1 MIMIYF
7 DNSATSRIKPEEV
20 YDAFN
25 YYVRDIGVSPGRGSY
40 ALGITASRMLYQSR
54 KAVAKFFGIDNS
66 NNVVFTKNS
75 TEAINLFFN
84 GYLNSGDHVLISPF
98 EHNAVLRPLH
108 SLSNSNAISYDILPE
123 SVIYNN
129 QYDLIKYIK
138 PNTKLLVIML
148 ASNLTGQIVFNRELA
163 KIAHENGIKIFVDA
177 SQGAGKKLINMNKDG
192 IDFLAFT
199 GHKDMLSLPGTGGL
213 CSVSDLIIKPLIQGG
228 TGIFGDSYINPNSYP
243 DAYEAGTLNMPSI
256 WALKNAIEY
265 LESNNQHINEIEK
278 DLTNYCIQKLT
289 CIKGVKIYNIDKQ
302 RVATFCFNIEG
313 ILSNTVVEELDKYGI
328 CVRGG
333 IHCAILAHQSLGTVK
348 TGAVRIS
355 LNYFNTKAEIDYFI
369 EKLEEIINARSI
381 L

>member
-1 MIMIYF
+1 MIYF
-7 DNSATSRIKPEEV
+7 DNSATSRTKPEEV

-84 GYLNSGDHVLISPF
+84 GYLNKGDHVLISPF

-108 SLSNSNAISYDILPE
+108 SLSNSNVISYDILPE

-129 QYDLIKYIK
+129 QNDLTKYLK
-138 PNTKLLVIML
+138 PNTKMLIIML
-148 ASNLTGQIVFNRELA
+148 ASNLTGQLVFNRKLA
-163 KIAHENGIKIFVDA
+163 KIAHEHGIKIFVDA
-177 SQGAGKKLINMNKDG
+177 SQGAGKKLINMNEDC

-199 GHKDMLSLPGTGGL
+199 GHKDMLSLPGAGGL
-213 CSVSDLIIKPLIQGG
+213 CSVSELNIKPLIQGG
-228 TGIFGDSYINPNSYP
+228 TGIFGDSYVNPNSYP

-265 LESNNQHINEIEK
+265 LEVNHKRINEIEK
-278 DLTNYCIQKLT
+278 DLTNYCVQRLT
-289 CIKGVKIYNIDKQ
+289 VINGVKIYNIDKQ
-302 RVATFCFNIEG
+302 RVSTFCFNIEG

-369 EKLEEIINARSI
+369 EKVEEIKNARSI

>member
-7 DNSATSRIKPEEV
+7 DNSATSRNKPKEV

-40 ALGITASRMLYQSR
+40 VLGITASRMLYQSR

-256 WALKNAIEY
+256 WALKSAIEY

-355 LNYFNTKAEIDYFI
+355 LNYFNTRAEIDYFI
-369 EKLEEIINARSI
+369 DKIEEIKNARSI

>member
-1 MIMIYF
+1 MIYF
-7 DNSATSRIKPEEV
+7 DNSATSRNKPKEV

-355 LNYFNTKAEIDYFI
+355 LNYFNTRAEIDYFI
-369 EKLEEIINARSI
+369 EKIEEIKNARSI

>member
-1 MIMIYF
+1 MIYF
-7 DNSATSRIKPEEV
+7 DNSATSKNKPKEV

-25 YYVRDIGVSPGRGSY
+25 YYISDVGVSPGRGSY
-40 ALGITASRMLYQSR
+40 SLGVTASRMLYQSR

-84 GYLNSGDHVLISPF
+84 GYLNIGDHVLISPF

-108 SLSNSNAISYDILPE
+108 SLSKSNVISYDILPE
-123 SVIYNN
+123 NVIYNN
-129 QYDLIKYIK
+129 QSDLTKYIK
-138 PNTKLLVIML
+138 PNTKLLAIML
-148 ASNLTGQIVFNRELA
+148 ASNLTGQIVFNRKLA
-163 KIAHENGIKIFVDA
+163 KIAQENGIKIFVDA
-177 SQGAGKKLINMNKDG
+177 SQGAGKKLINMSEDE

-213 CSVSDLIIKPLIQGG
+213 CSSADLIIRPLIQGG
-228 TGIFGDSYINPNSYP
+228 TGIFGDSYVNPQSYP

-265 LESNNQHINEIEK
+265 LESNYKRIAEIEK
-278 DLTNYCIQKLT
+278 DLTNYCIQNLAT
-289 CIKGVKIYNIDKQ
+289 ISGVKIYNIDKQ
-302 RVATFCFNIEG
+302 RVSTFCFNIEG
-313 ILSNTVVEELDKYGI
+313 ILSNIVVEQLDKYGI

-333 IHCAILAHQSLGTVK
+333 VHCAILAHQSLGTVQ
-348 TGAVRIS
+348 TGAVRVS
-355 LNYFNTKAEIDYFI
+355 LNYFNTKREVDYFI
-369 EKLEEIINARSI
+369 EKVKEIKNACSI

>member
-1 MIMIYF
+1 MIYF
-7 DNSATSRIKPEEV
+7 DNSATSRNKPEEV

-25 YYVRDIGVSPGRGSY
+25 YYVRNVGVSPGRGSY
-40 ALGITASRMLYQSR
+40 SLGITASRMLYQSR

-84 GYLNSGDHVLISPF
+84 GYLNTGDHVLISPY

-108 SLSNSNAISYDILPE
+108 TLSNSNVISYDILPE

-129 QYDLIKYIK
+129 KNDLTKYLK

-163 KIAHENGIKIFVDA
+163 KIAHKNGIKIFVDA
-177 SQGAGKKLINMNKDG
+177 SQGAGKKLINMIEDS

-199 GHKDMLSLPGTGGL
+199 GHKDMLSLPGIGGL
-213 CSVSDLIIKPLIQGG
+213 CSISDLDIKPLIQGG
-228 TGIFGDSYINPNSYP
+228 TGIFGDSYINPKSYP

-256 WALKNAIEY
+256 WALKNSIEY
-265 LESNNQHINEIEK
+265 LESNYQRINEIEK
-278 DLTNYCIQKLT
+278 ELTIYCIQKLSS
-289 CIKGVKIYNIDKQ
+289 ISGVKIYNVDKQ

-313 ILSNTVVEELDKYGI
+313 VLSNTVVEKLNSYGI

-333 IHCAILAHQSLGTVK
+333 IHCAILAHKSLGTVEV
-348 TGAVRIS
+348 GAVRIS
-355 LNYFNTKAEIDYFI
+355 LNYFNTKEEIDYFT
-369 EKLEEIINARSI
+369 EKIKEIKNACSV

>member
-7 DNSATSRIKPEEV
+7 DNSATSRNKPKEV

-278 DLTNYCIQKLT
+278 DLTNYFIQKLT
-289 CIKGVKIYNIDKQ
+289 CIKGVKIYNLDKQ

-355 LNYFNTKAEIDYFI
+355 LNYFNTRAEIDYFI
-369 EKLEEIINARSI
+369 EKIEEIKNARSI

>member
-1 MIMIYF
+1 MIYF

-25 YYVRDIGVSPGRGSY
+25 YYVREIGVSPGRGSY
-40 ALGITASRMLYQSR
+40 GLGITASRMLYQSR

-84 GYLNSGDHVLISPF
+84 GYLNVGDHILISPF

-108 SLSNSNAISYDILPE
+108 TLSNANVISYDVLPE
-123 SVIYNN
+123 SVIYSN
-129 QYDLIKYIK
+129 QNDLTKFIK

-148 ASNLTGQIVFNRELA
+148 ASNLTGQIVFNGELA
-163 KIAHENGIKIFVDA
+163 KIAHEHGIKVFVDA
-177 SQGAGKKLINMNKDG
+177 SQGAGKKLINMREDG

-199 GHKDMLSLPGTGGL
+199 GHKDMLGLPGIGGL
-213 CSVSDLIIKPLIQGG
+213 CSVSELSIKPLIQGG
-228 TGIFGDSYINPNSYP
+228 TGIFGDSYVNPKSYP
-243 DAYEAGTLNMPSI
+243 DAYEAGTLNMPAI

-265 LESNNQHINEIEK
+265 LEANYQRINKTEE
-278 DLTNYCIQKLT
+278 DLTSYCIQKLKV
-289 CIKGVKIYNIDKQ
+289 INGIQIYNLDKK
-302 RVATFCFNIEG
+302 RVSTFCFNIENV
-313 ILSNTVVEELDKYGI
+313 LSNTVVEELDKFGI

-333 IHCAILAHQSLGTVK
+333 IHCAILAHQSIGTVK

-355 LNYFNTKAEIDYFI
+355 LNYINTKSEIDYFV
-369 EKLEEIINARSI
+369 EKIEEIKNAHSF

>member
-7 DNSATSRIKPEEV
+7 DNSATSRNKPKEV

-355 LNYFNTKAEIDYFI
+355 LNYFNTRAEIDYFI
-369 EKLEEIINARSI
+369 EKIEEIKNARSI